1 MMLKGSERNFNFFG
15 NVINVESNDSY
26 LLNQLTYIYREYLDY
41 QTTSPDYYIKIDNRS
56 SHNMMVSEMLSDDRL
71 VILHG
76 SDEGSLSKWV
86 DEATFLPPITV
97 PYFRKKY
104 SFFHGCAIRVNNKT
118 VALFGPSRSGKTTL
132 MMKLMEEG
140 YLLISDDLLVIDNN
154 TGEIIPFKKPIGLRN
169 TTKEYHEGKFKK
181 IIDKL
186 PVEIPTFHIGNIG
199 LTTELIHINDV
210 PGWGY
215 YENVSKI
222 DSIFLVDKHTE
233 PVDNPYDFFKLISNQ
248 ACLADN
254 PFDTVLKIFKNLN
267 TTSMRLDIRDQ
278 NAGNQI
284 LESIGDKFLN

>member
-1 MMLKGSERNFNFFG
+1 MMLKSSERNFNFFG

-41 QTTSPDYYIKIDNRS
+41 QTTSSDYYIKIDNRS
-56 SHNMMVSEMLSDDRL
+56 PHNMMVNEMLSDDRL

-76 SDEGSLSKWV
+76 SDEDSLCKWV

-140 YLLISDDLLVIDNN
+140 YPLISDDLLVIDNN

-169 TTKEYHEGKFKK
+169 TTKEYHEEKFKK

-186 PVEIPTFHIGNIG
+186 PTEIPTFHIENIG

-210 PGWGY
+210 PGWRY

-222 DSIFLVDKHTE
+222 DSIFFVDKHTE

-254 PFDTVLKIFKNLN
+254 PFNTVLKIFKNLN
-267 TTSMRLDIRDQ
+267 TTSMRLNIRDP
-278 NAGNQI
+278 NVGNQI
-284 LESIGDKFLN
+284 LESIGDKSLN